1 LRKRFKRPYC
11 YNTDKPDEF
20 ASLHE
25 PLKQSRHHGNLG
37 RSTSGMGQKRKNRHE
52 RLVSAF
58 DLIADEQADI
68 RAGQLSANRVG
79 LAVLA
84 RVK

>member
-1 LRKRFKRPYC
+1 MNSHRFMSPSS
-11 YNTDKPDEF
+11 
-20 ASLHE
+20 SLVITAIWAARLPE
-25 PLKQSRHHGNLG
+25 WVK
-37 RSTSGMGQKRKNRHE
+37 SGKTRYEH
-52 RLVSAF
+52 LVSAF